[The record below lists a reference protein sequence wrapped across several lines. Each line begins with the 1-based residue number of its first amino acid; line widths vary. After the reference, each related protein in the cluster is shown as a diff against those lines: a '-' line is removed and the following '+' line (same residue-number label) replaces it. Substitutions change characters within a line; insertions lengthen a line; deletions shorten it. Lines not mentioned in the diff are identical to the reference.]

1 MSHIKVS
8 ARTLYDEARW
18 RHVPSADCRGRRG
31 SMQLIDYPF
40 IKYGF
45 TTRAVPLE
53 EMAKVVPMYAPP
65 RIGDLL
71 LAEVVDLGRHT
82 RMEIRTGLTMH
93 LFPGDHI
100 VGAFG
105 NRYATDQYEGYVPTR
120 LVEGCDLLSVGG
132 VCGEV
137 ASQHASMVDPT
148 RLRIVGLV
156 SDKDDRTINQCAFG
170 LPPYAVDDHLESSTA
185 EVILVVG
192 SAMNSGKTTAAGTLA
207 RALSRANFS
216 VAAGKITGTAAGKD
230 CRFYEACGAQPVLDF
245 TSAGYPST
253 YMLGLEELLG
263 IYNSILGK
271 LRASNPDYIILEI
284 ADGIFQRETRMLLE
298 SAEFRRSAD
307 HVFFAASDSLSA
319 ESGVR
324 SIRGYGLPVRAIA
337 GAVTQSPLASRE
349 AEETLGLPSMSI
361 ERIMDGTLKEVL
373 GTGRALEWSARD
385 DVFAP
390 TEEVA

>member
-1 MSHIKVS
+1 
-8 ARTLYDEARW
+8 
-18 RHVPSADCRGRRG
+18 
-31 SMQLIDYPF
+31 MQLFDNPI

-45 TTRAVPLE
+45 TTRAVPLD
-53 EMAKVVPMYAPP
+53 EMAGVIPMYAPP

-71 LAEVVDLGRHT
+71 LAEVLDLGRHY
-82 RMEIRTGLTMH
+82 RMEIRTGHTMD
-93 LFPGDHI
+93 LFPGDLI

-105 NRYATDQYEGYVPTR
+105 NRYATDQYEGYVPSQP
-120 LVEGCDLLSVGG
+120 VEGCDLLSVGG

-137 ASQHASMVDPT
+137 ASQHASMVLDPT

-156 SDKDDRTINQCAFG
+156 SDKHDLPINQCAFG
-170 LPPYAVDDHLESSTA
+170 LPPYAVDDLLESSTA

-192 SAMNSGKTTAAGTLA
+192 SAMNSGKTTTAGTLA

-230 CRFYEACGAQPVLDF
+230 GRFLEACGARPVLDF

-253 YMLGLEELLG
+253 YMVGLEELLG
-263 IYNSILGK
+263 IYRIILGH
-271 LRASNPDYIILEI
+271 LRAANPDYIILEI

-319 ESGVR
+319 ETGVR
-324 SIRGYGLPVRAIA
+324 SMREYGLPVRAIA
-337 GAVTQSPLASRE
+337 GSVTQSPLASRE
-349 AEETLGLPSMSI
+349 AEEALSLPCMNI

-390 TEEVA
+390 TGEVA

>member
-1 MSHIKVS
+1 
-8 ARTLYDEARW
+8 
-18 RHVPSADCRGRRG
+18 
-31 SMQLIDYPF
+31 MQLMDNPN
-40 IKYGF
+40 IKYSF

-53 EMAKVVPMYAPP
+53 EMAKVTPMYAPP
-65 RIGDLL
+65 RIGDLVV
-71 LAEVVDLGRHT
+71 AEVQDLGRHN
-82 RMEIRTGLTMH
+82 RMEIRTGVTMY
-93 LFPGDHI
+93 LFPGDYI

-105 NRYATDQYEGYVPTR
+105 NRYATDQYEGYLPTR
-120 LVEGCDLLSVGG
+120 SVEVCDLLSVGG

-137 ASQHASMVDPT
+137 ASQHASMVVDPT

-156 SDKDDRTINQCAFG
+156 GDRYGRPINQRTFG
-170 LPPYAVDDHLESSTA
+170 LPSHAVGERRESSA
-185 EVILVVG
+185 EVILVLG
-192 SAMNSGKTTAAGTLA
+192 SSMNSGKTTTAGTLA

-230 CRFYEACGAQPVLDF
+230 GRFYEACGAKPVLDF

-253 YMLGLEELLG
+253 YMLALEELLRV
-263 IYNSILGK
+263 YESILSN
-271 LRASNPDYIILEI
+271 LRGSNPDYIILEI

-307 HVFFAASDSLSA
+307 HVFFAAGDSLSA

-324 SIRGYGLPVRAIA
+324 SIREYGLPLRATA
-337 GAVTQSPLASRE
+337 GSVTQSPLASRE
-349 AEETLGLPSMSI
+349 AEVALGVPCMSI
-361 ERIMDGTLKEVL
+361 DRIMDGTLKEVL

>member
-1 MSHIKVS
+1 
-8 ARTLYDEARW
+8 
-18 RHVPSADCRGRRG
+18 
-31 SMQLIDYPF
+31 MQLIDYPI

-45 TTRAVPLE
+45 TTRAVPLD
-53 EMAKVVPMYAPP
+53 EMARVVPMHAPP
-65 RIGDLL
+65 RIGDLI
-71 LAEVVDLGRHT
+71 LAEVLDLGRHY
-82 RMEIRTGLTMH
+82 RMEIRTGLTMD

-120 LVEGCDLLSVGG
+120 PVEGCDLLSVGG

-137 ASQHASMVDPT
+137 ASQHASMVVDPT

-156 SDKDDRTINQCAFG
+156 SDKHDRPINQCAFG
-170 LPPYAVDDHLESSTA
+170 LPPYAVDDHLETSA

-192 SAMNSGKTTAAGTLA
+192 SAMNSGKTTTAGTLA

-230 CRFYEACGAQPVLDF
+230 GRFYEACGAQPVLDF

-263 IYNSILGK
+263 IYNSILGN
-271 LRASNPDYIILEI
+271 LRAANPDYIILEI

-307 HVFFAASDSLSA
+307 HVFFAAGDSLSA

-324 SIRGYGLPVRAIA
+324 LVRQYGLPLRATA
-337 GAVTQSPLASRE
+337 GSVTQSPLASRE
-349 AEETLGLPSMSI
+349 AEETLGMPCMSI

-373 GTGRALEWSARD
+373 GTGRVLEWSARD
-385 DVFAP
+385 DIFAP
-390 TEEVA
+390 TDAA

>member
-1 MSHIKVS
+1 V
-8 ARTLYDEARW
+8 L
-18 RHVPSADCRGRRG
+18 V
-31 SMQLIDYPF
+31 
-40 IKYGF
+40 
-45 TTRAVPLE
+45 
-53 EMAKVVPMYAPP
+53 
-65 RIGDLL
+65 
-71 LAEVVDLGRHT
+71 EVLDLGRHN
-82 RMEIRTGLTMH
+82 RMEVRTGLTMA

-105 NRYATDQYEGYVPTR
+105 NRYATDQYEGYVPSQP
-120 LVEGCDLLSVGG
+120 VEECDLLSVGG

-137 ASQHASMVDPT
+137 ASQHASMVVDPT

-156 SDKDDRTINQCAFG
+156 SDKYGRPINQRTFG
-170 LPPYAVDDHLESSTA
+170 LPSHAAGERLESSA

-192 SAMNSGKTTAAGTLA
+192 SAMNSGKTTTAGTLA

-230 CRFYEACGAQPVLDF
+230 GRFYEACGARPVLDF

-253 YMLGLEELLG
+253 YMLALEELLG
-263 IYNSILGK
+263 IYNSILGN

-284 ADGIFQRETRMLLE
+284 ADGVLQRETRMLLE

-307 HVFFAASDSLSA
+307 HVFFAAGDSLSV

-324 SIRGYGLPVRAIA
+324 SIREYGLPLRATA
-337 GAVTQSPLASRE
+337 GSVTQSPLASRE
-349 AEETLGLPSMSI
+349 AEEALGVPCMNT

>member
-1 MSHIKVS
+1 
-8 ARTLYDEARW
+8 
-18 RHVPSADCRGRRG
+18 
-31 SMQLIDYPF
+31 MQLIDNPN
-40 IKYGF
+40 IKHSF

-53 EMAKVVPMYAPP
+53 EMARVTPMYARP

-71 LAEVVDLGRHT
+71 LAEVLDLGRHN
-82 RMEIRTGLTMH
+82 RMEVRTGVTMY

-105 NRYATDQYEGYVPTR
+105 NRYATDQYEGYLPTR
-120 LVEGCDLLSVGG
+120 PVKECDLLSVGG

-137 ASQHASMVDPT
+137 ASRHASMASPT
-148 RLRIVGLV
+148 RLRILGLV
-156 SDKDDRTINQCAFG
+156 SDKHGRPINQRAFG
-170 LPPYAVDDHLESSTA
+170 LPSHVVGEGLESSA

-192 SAMNSGKTTAAGTLA
+192 SSMNSGKTTTAGTLA
-207 RALSRANFS
+207 RALGRANFG
-216 VAAGKITGTAAGKD
+216 VAAGKVTGTAAGKD
-230 CRFYEACGAQPVLDF
+230 GRFYEACGARPVLDF

-263 IYNSILGK
+263 IYNGILGA

-284 ADGIFQRETRMLLE
+284 ADGILQRETRMLLD
-298 SAEFRRSAD
+298 SAEFRQSVD

-319 ESGVR
+319 EHGVR
-324 SIRGYGLPVRAIA
+324 SMREYGLPLRAIA

-349 AEETLGLPSMSI
+349 AEEAVGMPSMST
-361 ERIMDGTLKEVL
+361 ERMMDGTLKAVL
-373 GTGRALEWSARD
+373 GTGRALKWSARD

-390 TEEVA
+390 TGEVA

>member
-1 MSHIKVS
+1 
-8 ARTLYDEARW
+8 
-18 RHVPSADCRGRRG
+18 
-31 SMQLIDYPF
+31 MQLIDGPI

-53 EMAKVVPMYAPP
+53 EMASVVPMHAPP
-65 RIGDLL
+65 CIGDLV
-71 LAEVVDLGRHT
+71 LAEVQDLGRHY
-82 RMEIRTGLTMH
+82 RMEVRTGVTMH

-105 NRYATDQYEGYVPTR
+105 NRYATDQYEGYLPTR
-120 LVEGCDLLSVGG
+120 PVEGCDLLSVGG

-137 ASQHASMVDPT
+137 ASQHVSMVDPT

-156 SDKDDRTINQCAFG
+156 SDKYGRPINQRTFG
-170 LPPYAVDDHLESSTA
+170 LSSHAVGERLESSA
-185 EVILVVG
+185 EVILVLG
-192 SAMNSGKTTAAGTLA
+192 SSMNSGKTTTAGTLA

-230 CRFYEACGAQPVLDF
+230 GRFFEACGARPVLDF

-253 YMLGLEELLG
+253 YMVGLEELLG
-263 IYNSILGK
+263 VYESILGN
-271 LRASNPDYIILEI
+271 LLASNPDYIILEI

-324 SIRGYGLPVRAIA
+324 SIREYGLPLRAIA
-337 GAVTQSPLASRE
+337 GSVTQSHLASRE
-349 AEETLGLPSMSI
+349 AEEAVGMPCMSI
-361 ERIMDGTLKEVL
+361 ERIMDGTLSELL

-390 TEEVA
+390 TDAVPTTTRR

>member
-1 MSHIKVS
+1 
-8 ARTLYDEARW
+8 
-18 RHVPSADCRGRRG
+18 
-31 SMQLIDYPF
+31 MQSIDDPN
-40 IKYGF
+40 IKYSF
-45 TTRAVPLE
+45 TTRAIPLE
-53 EMAKVVPMYAPP
+53 EMAKVTPMYAPP
-65 RIGDLL
+65 RIGDLV
-71 LAEVVDLGRHT
+71 LAEVQELGRHN

-93 LFPGDHI
+93 LFPGDYI

-105 NRYATDQYEGYVPTR
+105 NRYATDQYEAYLPLR
-120 LVEGCDLLSVGG
+120 PVEVCDLLSVGG

-137 ASQHASMVDPT
+137 ASQHVSMVDPT

-156 SDKDDRTINQCAFG
+156 SDEHGQPINQRAFG
-170 LPPYAVDDHLESSTA
+170 LPPHAPHERLETSA
-185 EVILVVG
+185 EVILVLG
-192 SAMNSGKTTAAGTLA
+192 SSMNSGKTTTAGTLA
-207 RALSRANFS
+207 RALSRANFR

-230 CRFYEACGAQPVLDF
+230 GRFYEACGARPVLDF
-245 TSAGYPST
+245 NSAGYPST
-253 YMLGLEELLG
+253 YMLALEELLG
-263 IYNSILGK
+263 VYESILGN

-298 SAEFRRSAD
+298 SAEVRRSAD

-324 SIRGYGLPVRAIA
+324 LVREYGLPLRATA
-337 GAVTQSPLASRE
+337 GSVTQSPLASRE
-349 AEETLGLPSMSI
+349 AEEALGMPCMSI

>member
-1 MSHIKVS
+1 
-8 ARTLYDEARW
+8 
-18 RHVPSADCRGRRG
+18 
-31 SMQLIDYPF
+31 MQLIDNPN
-40 IKYGF
+40 IKYSF
-45 TTRAVPLE
+45 TTRAVPLD
-53 EMAKVVPMYAPP
+53 EMASVVPMYAPP
-65 RIGDLL
+65 RIGDLV
-71 LAEVVDLGRHT
+71 LAEVQDLGRHN
-82 RMEIRTGLTMH
+82 RMEIRTGVTMY
-93 LFPGDHI
+93 LFPGDYI

-105 NRYATDQYEGYVPTR
+105 NRYATDQYEGYLPTR
-120 LVEGCDLLSVGG
+120 PVEACDLLSVGG

-137 ASQHASMVDPT
+137 ASQHASMVVDPT

-156 SDKDDRTINQCAFG
+156 SDKYGRPINQRTFG
-170 LPPYAVDDHLESSTA
+170 LPSHAVGERLESSA

-192 SAMNSGKTTAAGTLA
+192 SSMNSGKTTTAGTLA

-230 CRFYEACGAQPVLDF
+230 GRFYEACGAKPVLDF

-253 YMLGLEELLG
+253 YMLTLEELLG
-263 IYNSILGK
+263 VYDSILSN
-271 LRASNPDYIILEI
+271 LRGSNPDYIILEI

-307 HVFFAASDSLSA
+307 HVFFAAGDSLSA

-324 SIRGYGLPVRAIA
+324 SIREYGLPLRATA
-337 GAVTQSPLASRE
+337 GSVTQSPLASRE
-349 AEETLGLPSMSI
+349 AEVALGMPCMSI
-361 ERIMDGTLKEVL
+361 DRIMDGTLKEVL

>member
-1 MSHIKVS
+1 
-8 ARTLYDEARW
+8 
-18 RHVPSADCRGRRG
+18 
-31 SMQLIDYPF
+31 MQLIDNPN
-40 IKYGF
+40 IKYSF
-45 TTRAVPLE
+45 TTRAVPLD
-53 EMAKVVPMYAPP
+53 EMASVVPMYAPP
-65 RIGDLL
+65 RIGDLV
-71 LAEVVDLGRHT
+71 LAEVQDLGRHN
-82 RMEIRTGLTMH
+82 RMEISTGVTMY
-93 LFPGDHI
+93 LFPGDYI

-105 NRYATDQYEGYVPTR
+105 NRYATDQYEGYLPTR
-120 LVEGCDLLSVGG
+120 PVEACDLLSVGG

-137 ASQHASMVDPT
+137 ASQHVSMVDPT

-156 SDKDDRTINQCAFG
+156 SDKYGRPINQRTFG
-170 LPPYAVDDHLESSTA
+170 LPSHAVGERLESSA

-192 SAMNSGKTTAAGTLA
+192 SSMNSGKTTTAGTLA

-230 CRFYEACGAQPVLDF
+230 GRFYEACGAKPVLDF

-253 YMLGLEELLG
+253 YMLALEELLG
-263 IYNSILGK
+263 VYDSILSN
-271 LRASNPDYIILEI
+271 LRGSNPDYIILEI

-307 HVFFAASDSLSA
+307 HVFFAAGDSLSA

-324 SIRGYGLPVRAIA
+324 LVREYGLPLRATA
-337 GAVTQSPLASRE
+337 GSVTQSPLASRE
-349 AEETLGLPSMSI
+349 AEVALGMPCMSI
-361 ERIMDGTLKEVL
+361 DRIMDGTLKEVL

>member
-1 MSHIKVS
+1 
-8 ARTLYDEARW
+8 
-18 RHVPSADCRGRRG
+18 
-31 SMQLIDYPF
+31 MQLIDNPN

-53 EMAKVVPMYAPP
+53 EMARVTPMYAPP
-65 RIGDLL
+65 RIGDLVL
-71 LAEVVDLGRHT
+71 VEVLDLGRHN
-82 RMEIRTGLTMH
+82 RMEVRTGLTMA

-120 LVEGCDLLSVGG
+120 PVEGCDLLSVGG

-137 ASQHASMVDPT
+137 ASQHASMVVDPT
-148 RLRIVGLV
+148 RLRILGLV
-156 SDKDDRTINQCAFG
+156 SDRYGRPINQRTFG
-170 LPPYAVDDHLESSTA
+170 LPSHAAGERLESSA

-192 SAMNSGKTTAAGTLA
+192 SSMNSGKTTTAGTLA

-230 CRFYEACGAQPVLDF
+230 GRFFEACGAQPVLDF
-245 TSAGYPST
+245 ISAGYPST

-263 IYNSILGK
+263 IYNSILGN
-271 LRASNPDYIILEI
+271 LRAANPDYIILEI
-284 ADGIFQRETRMLLE
+284 ADGIFQRESRMLLE
-298 SAEFRRSAD
+298 SAELRRSAD

-324 SIRGYGLPVRAIA
+324 SMREYGLPLRAIA

-349 AEETLGLPSMSI
+349 AEETLGMPCMSI

>member
-1 MSHIKVS
+1 
-8 ARTLYDEARW
+8 
-18 RHVPSADCRGRRG
+18 
-31 SMQLIDYPF
+31 MQLPDNPN
-40 IKYGF
+40 IKYSF

-53 EMAKVVPMYAPP
+53 EMARVTPMYAQP
-65 RIGDLL
+65 RIGDLV
-71 LAEVVDLGRHT
+71 LAEVLDLGRHN
-82 RMEIRTGLTMH
+82 RMEVRTGVTMY

-105 NRYATDQYEGYVPTR
+105 NRYATDQYEGYLPR
-120 LVEGCDLLSVGG
+120 RPVEVCDLLSVGG
-132 VCGEV
+132 VLGEV

-148 RLRIVGLV
+148 RLRILGLV
-156 SDKDDRTINQCAFG
+156 SDKHELPINQRAFG
-170 LPPYAVDDHLESSTA
+170 LPSHAASEGLQSSA

-192 SAMNSGKTTAAGTLA
+192 SSMNSGKTTTAGTLA

-216 VAAGKITGTAAGKD
+216 VAAGKVTGTAAGKD
-230 CRFYEACGAQPVLDF
+230 GRFYEACGAKPVLDF

-253 YMLGLEELLG
+253 YMLALEELLG
-263 IYNSILGK
+263 VYESILGN
-271 LRASNPDYIILEI
+271 LRASDPDYIILEI

-324 SIRGYGLPVRAIA
+324 SIREYGLPLRATA
-337 GAVTQSPLASRE
+337 GSVTQSPLASRE
-349 AEETLGLPSMSI
+349 AEEALGMPCMSI
-361 ERIMDGTLKEVL
+361 ERIMDGTLREVL
-373 GTGRALEWSARD
+373 GTGRALQWSARD

-390 TEEVA
+390 TGEVA

>member
-1 MSHIKVS
+1 
-8 ARTLYDEARW
+8 
-18 RHVPSADCRGRRG
+18 
-31 SMQLIDYPF
+31 MQLPDNPN
-40 IKYGF
+40 IKYSF
-45 TTRAVPLE
+45 TTKAVPLE
-53 EMAKVVPMYAPP
+53 EMAGVVPMYAQP
-65 RIGDLL
+65 RIGDLV
-71 LAEVVDLGRHT
+71 LAEVQDLGRHT
-82 RMEIRTGLTMH
+82 RMEVRTGVTMD

-105 NRYATDQYEGYVPTR
+105 NRYATDQYEGYLPTR
-120 LVEGCDLLSVGG
+120 PVEGCDLLSVGG

-137 ASQHASMVDPT
+137 ASQHTSMTSPT

-156 SDKDDRTINQCAFG
+156 SDKQGRPINQRAFG
-170 LPPYAVDDHLESSTA
+170 LPSHAVGESLESGAA

-192 SAMNSGKTTAAGTLA
+192 SAMNSGKTTTAGTLA

-230 CRFYEACGAQPVLDF
+230 GRFYEACGARPVLDF

-253 YMLGLEELLG
+253 YMLALEELLG
-263 IYNSILGK
+263 VYGSILGT

-307 HVFFAASDSLSA
+307 HVFFAAGDSLSA

-324 SIRGYGLPVRAIA
+324 SIREYGLPLRATA
-337 GAVTQSPLASRE
+337 GSVTQSPLASRE
-349 AEETLGLPSMSI
+349 VEEALGMPCMSI

-373 GTGRALEWSARD
+373 GTGRALEWSTRD

>member
-1 MSHIKVS
+1 
-8 ARTLYDEARW
+8 
-18 RHVPSADCRGRRG
+18 
-31 SMQLIDYPF
+31 
-40 IKYGF
+40 
-45 TTRAVPLE
+45 
-53 EMAKVVPMYAPP
+53 
-65 RIGDLL
+65 
-71 LAEVVDLGRHT
+71 
-82 RMEIRTGLTMH
+82 
-93 LFPGDHI
+93 

-105 NRYATDQYEGYVPTR
+105 NRYATDQYEGYLPRRPVK
-120 LVEGCDLLSVGG
+120 ECDLLSVGG

-137 ASQHASMVDPT
+137 ASRHTSMVGPT

-156 SDKDDRTINQCAFG
+156 GDKHGRPINQRTFG
-170 LPPYAVDDHLESSTA
+170 LPPSHAVGEGLESGAA

-192 SAMNSGKTTAAGTLA
+192 SSMNSGKTTTAGTLA

-230 CRFYEACGAQPVLDF
+230 GRFFQACGARPVLDF

-263 IYNSILGK
+263 VYESILGN
-271 LRASNPDYIILEI
+271 LRASDPDYIILEI
-284 ADGIFQRETRMLLE
+284 ADGIFQRETRMMLD
-298 SAEFRRSAD
+298 SGAIRDSVD

-324 SIRGYGLPVRAIA
+324 SIREYGLPLRATA
-337 GAVTQSPLASRE
+337 GSVTQSPLASRE
-349 AEETLGLPSMSI
+349 AEEALGMPCMSI
-361 ERIMDGTLKEVL
+361 ERIMDGTLKEML
-373 GTGRALEWSARD
+373 GTGRALEWSTRD

>member
-1 MSHIKVS
+1 
-8 ARTLYDEARW
+8 
-18 RHVPSADCRGRRG
+18 
-31 SMQLIDYPF
+31 MQLIDNPN
-40 IKYGF
+40 IKYSF

-53 EMAKVVPMYAPP
+53 AMAKVTPMHAPP
-65 RIGDLL
+65 RIGDLV
-71 LAEVVDLGRHT
+71 LAEVQELGRHN
-82 RMEIRTGLTMH
+82 RMEIRTGVTMY
-93 LFPGDHI
+93 LFPGDYI

-105 NRYATDQYEGYVPTR
+105 NRYATDQYEAYVPPR
-120 LVEGCDLLSVGG
+120 PVEECDLLSVGG
-132 VCGEV
+132 VFGEV
-137 ASQHASMVDPT
+137 ASQHVSMADPT
-148 RLRIVGLV
+148 RLRVVGLV
-156 SDKDDRTINQCAFG
+156 SDEHGRPINQRAFR
-170 LPPYAVDDHLESSTA
+170 LPPHAPDERPEAGA
-185 EVILVVG
+185 EVILVLG
-192 SAMNSGKTTAAGTLA
+192 SSMNSGKTITAGTLA

-230 CRFYEACGAQPVLDF
+230 GRFYEACGARPVLDF

-253 YMLGLEELLG
+253 YMLALEELLEV
-263 IYNSILGK
+263 YESILGN
-271 LRASNPDYIILEI
+271 LRATNPDYIILEI

-324 SIRGYGLPVRAIA
+324 SIREYGLPLRAIA
-337 GAVTQSPLASRE
+337 GSVTQSLLASRE
-349 AEETLGLPSMSI
+349 AEEAVGLPCISI

-373 GTGRALEWSARD
+373 GTGRALQWSTRD

>member
-1 MSHIKVS
+1 V
-8 ARTLYDEARW
+8 
-18 RHVPSADCRGRRG
+18 
-31 SMQLIDYPF
+31 QLIDNPN
-40 IKYGF
+40 IKYSF
-45 TTRAVPLE
+45 TTRAIPLD
-53 EMAKVVPMYAPP
+53 EMASVVPMYAPP

-71 LAEVVDLGRHT
+71 LAEVLELGRNT
-82 RMEIRTGLTMH
+82 RIEIRTGVTMSM
-93 LFPGDHI
+93 FPGDHI

-120 LVEGCDLLSVGG
+120 PVETCDLLSMGG
-132 VCGEV
+132 ACGEV
-137 ASQHASMVDPT
+137 VSQHASMVVDPT

-156 SDKDDRTINQCAFG
+156 SDEHDRPINQRAFG
-170 LPPYAVDDHLESSTA
+170 LPPYDVDGHLESSAA

-192 SAMNSGKTTAAGTLA
+192 SAMNSGKTTTAGTLA
-207 RALSRANFS
+207 RALSRANFG
-216 VAAGKITGTAAGKD
+216 VAAGKITGTAAGRD
-230 CRFYEACGAQPVLDF
+230 GRFYEACGARPVLDF

-263 IYNSILGK
+263 IYNSILGH
-271 LRASNPDYIILEI
+271 LRAANPDYIILEI

-324 SIRGYGLPVRAIA
+324 SIREYGLPLRATA
-337 GAVTQSPLASRE
+337 GSVTQSPLASRE
-349 AEETLGLPSMSI
+349 VEEALGMPCLSM

-373 GTGRALEWSARD
+373 GTGRALEWSTRD

>member
-1 MSHIKVS
+1 
-8 ARTLYDEARW
+8 
-18 RHVPSADCRGRRG
+18 
-31 SMQLIDYPF
+31 MQLIDYPI

-53 EMAKVVPMYAPP
+53 EMAGVTPMYAPP
-65 RIGDLL
+65 CIGDLL
-71 LAEVVDLGRHT
+71 LAEVLDLGRHY
-82 RMEIRTGLTMH
+82 RMEVRSGLTMD

-156 SDKDDRTINQCAFG
+156 SDKHGRPINQCAFG
-170 LPPYAVDDHLESSTA
+170 LPSHAVGECLESRAA

-192 SAMNSGKTTAAGTLA
+192 SAMNSGKTTTAGTLG
-207 RALSRANFS
+207 RALSRANFG

-230 CRFYEACGAQPVLDF
+230 GRFYEACGAKQVLDF

-253 YMLGLEELLG
+253 YMLALEELLG

-298 SAEFRRSAD
+298 STEFRQSVD

-324 SIRGYGLPVRAIA
+324 SIREYGLPLRATA
-337 GAVTQSPLASRE
+337 GSVTRSPLASRE
-349 AEETLGLPSMSI
+349 VEEAVGMPCMSI

-385 DVFAP
+385 DVYAP

>member
-1 MSHIKVS
+1 
-8 ARTLYDEARW
+8 
-18 RHVPSADCRGRRG
+18 
-31 SMQLIDYPF
+31 MQLIDNPN
-40 IKYGF
+40 IKHSF

-53 EMAKVVPMYAPP
+53 EMARVTPMYAQP
-65 RIGDLL
+65 RIGDLV
-71 LAEVVDLGRHT
+71 LAEVLALGRHN
-82 RMEIRTGLTMH
+82 RMEVRTGVTMY

-105 NRYATDQYEGYVPTR
+105 NRYATDQYEGYLPTR
-120 LVEGCDLLSVGG
+120 PVEGCDLLSVGG
-132 VCGEV
+132 VLGEV
-137 ASQHASMVDPT
+137 ASQHASMASPT

-156 SDKDDRTINQCAFG
+156 SDRYGRPINQRAFG
-170 LPPYAVDDHLESSTA
+170 LPSHAAGEGLQSSA

-192 SAMNSGKTTAAGTLA
+192 SAMNSGKTTTAGTLA

-230 CRFYEACGAQPVLDF
+230 GRFYEACGARPVLDF

-253 YMLGLEELLG
+253 YMLALEELLG
-263 IYNSILGK
+263 VYESILGN
-271 LRASNPDYIILEI
+271 LRASDPDYIILEI

-324 SIRGYGLPVRAIA
+324 SIREYGLPLRATA
-337 GAVTQSPLASRE
+337 GSVTQSPLASRE
-349 AEETLGLPSMSI
+349 AEEALGMPCMST
-361 ERIMDGTLKEVL
+361 ERIMDGTLKGVL
-373 GTGRALEWSARD
+373 GTGRALQWSARD

-390 TEEVA
+390 TGEVA

>member
-1 MSHIKVS
+1 V
-8 ARTLYDEARW
+8 R
-18 RHVPSADCRGRRG
+18 
-31 SMQLIDYPF
+31 LIDNPT

-45 TTRAVPLE
+45 ATRAVPLE

-65 RIGDLL
+65 SIGDLV
-71 LAEVVDLGRHT
+71 LAEVQDIGRHT
-82 RMEIRTGLTMH
+82 RMEIRTGVTMY

-120 LVEGCDLLSVGG
+120 PVEECDLLSVGG

-137 ASQHASMVDPT
+137 ASQHASMLVDPT
-148 RLRIVGLV
+148 RLRILGLV
-156 SDKDDRTINQCAFG
+156 GDKGDRPINQCVFG
-170 LPPYAVDDHLESSTA
+170 LPSYAVDGHLETSA

-192 SAMNSGKTTAAGTLA
+192 SSMNSGKTTAAGTLA

-230 CRFYEACGAQPVLDF
+230 GRFYEACGARPVLDF

-253 YMLGLEELLG
+253 YMVGLKELLG
-263 IYNSILGK
+263 IYHIILGN
-271 LRASNPDYIILEI
+271 LRAANPDYIILEI
-284 ADGIFQRETRMLLE
+284 ADGVFQRETRMLLE
-298 SAEFRRSAD
+298 SAEFRQSVD

-324 SIRGYGLPVRAIA
+324 SIRGYGLPLRAIA
-337 GAVTQSPLASRE
+337 GSVTQSLLASRE
-349 AEETLGLPSMSI
+349 AEEAVGLPCISI
-361 ERIMDGTLKEVL
+361 ERIMDGTLTELL
-373 GTGRALEWSARD
+373 GAGRTLEWNARD

-390 TEEVA
+390 TDAVPITRR